1 MSKRTRA
8 ITDREEAAKDADE
21 AIWQETNPP
30 EPALPDTVKARKQA
44 KKNLNAY
51 VFLLPPCRGAPA
63 FLMEAIQRLR
73 GATRPRWARLG

>member
-8 ITDREEAAKDADE
+8 ITDREEAAIDADE
-21 AIWQETNPP
+21 EIWRAANPP

-51 VFLLPPCRGAPA
+51 AFLLAPCRGAPA
-63 FLMEAIQRLR
+63 FLMQGIQRLR
-73 GATRPRWARLG
+73 GAARPRRARLG